1 MSENNLPR
9 IGLNVICK
17 NEEKVIGR
25 MLRSV
30 APLIDYYVII
40 DTGST
45 DNTKK
50 VIEET
55 TKELGIPGEI
65 HDHDW
70 VDFCTA
76 RNFALEKI
84 QGKAEWGFW
93 IDCDEQLIL
102 DERFNKEKLY
112 RSLKTVDV
120 ASTKVHYGG
129 QKYFRSQLFRV
140 DYGWEWR
147 GAVHEVMF
155 PPEGKTPNGGM
166 VEGLYT
172 LVTPD
177 GNSWGDRSQEAQ
189 KKKYL
194 EHAELL
200 KEYIKKDDDVRWI
213 FYLAQSYRDAFEW
226 EQAEYW
232 YNERLK
238 QRKGYWEELYW
249 SAMMVAAMKMNQ
261 QKPAGEILKAYL
273 DCGQYD
279 INRCEHLIP
288 VIKQYQASKNWQL
301 SYLFSKHCYDNHKKS
316 PFPKST
322 LFISNDCYDWQILDL
337 HCVNAF
343 YMRKYSEAKS
353 AYNKLIKA
361 CNKGLVPESEVKRI
375 KENQKWYTKKSI
387 EQMEKQLK
395 DNPNTGVPTINK

>member
-17 NEEKVIGR
+17 NEEKVIAR

-50 VIEET
+50 IIEET

-65 HDHDW
+65 HDHEW

-93 IDCDEQLIL
+93 IDCDEQLVL
-102 DERFNKEKLY
+102 HEKFNKDILYSKL
-112 RSLKTVDV
+112 KNCDG
-120 ASTKVHYGG
+120 ASTEVEYGP

-140 DYGWEWR
+140 DFGWEWR

-155 PPEGKTPNGGM
+155 PPEGKTPRGGM
-166 VEGLYT
+166 IQGLHT

-177 GNSWGDRSQEAQ
+177 GNSWGDRSREAQ

-200 KEYIKKDDDVRWI
+200 EEYIKTDKDVRWI

-226 EQAEYW
+226 EKAEHW
-232 YNERLK
+232 YTERLK
-238 QRKGYWEELYW
+238 HKTGYWEELYW
-249 SAMMVAAMKMNQ
+249 SQMMVSAMKQNQ
-261 QKPAGEILKAYL
+261 GKPASEILMSYM

-279 INRCEHLIP
+279 LNRCEHLIP
-288 VIKQYQASKNWQL
+288 VIKNYQATKNWQM
-301 SYLFSKHCYDNHKKS
+301 SYLFSKHCYDNHKKN

-322 LFISNDCYDWQILDL
+322 LFINNACYDWQILDL

-343 YMRKYSEAKS
+343 YMQKFAEAKS
-353 AYNKLIKA
+353 CYNKLLKA
-361 CNKGLVPESEVKRI
+361 CNKGLVPEHEVKRI
-375 KENQKWYTKKSI
+375 KANQKWYTKK
-387 EQMEKQLK
+387 
-395 DNPNTGVPTINK
+395 TIDEVQRQKAERDKVGTKVI